1 MNLCKTEPAW
11 DRVAGRLAH
20 GSGSPLRC
28 PGGRQECKSLPQ
40 GRSPAGLA
48 PFVDNGLG
56 SGPSA
61 HVVLAGSTWQQKP
74 QGRGT
79 VPETQG
85 RPTTAAANA
94 LLNHSGKAGCEKT
107 AAKGKKTASGCG
119 SSAVFSLT
127 AVHSFFP
134 FERILVPEFRHGGLL
149 PPCTAAD
156 GSILIQES
164 LRKPQA
170 WLLMVSF
177 SRRGTA
183 APALPPILLP
193 TGLVEGDGLNNG
205 RPQTRYLFWMD

>member
-1 MNLCKTEPAW
+1 MVLAVLSGVPAAGRSVKVSPRDARLPAW
-11 DRVAGRLAH
+11 LPLWTTAWGVAQARTWFWPAQH
-20 GSGSPLRC
+20 GNKSRR
-28 PGGRQECKSLPQ
+28 GGARFPKLK
-40 GRSPAGLA
+40 AG
-48 PFVDNGLG
+48 P
-56 SGPSA
+56 
-61 HVVLAGSTWQQKP
+61 
-74 QGRGT
+74 
-79 VPETQG
+79 
-85 RPTTAAANA
+85 TAAANA

-170 WLLMVSF
+170 WLLM
-177 SRRGTA
+177 RGTA

-205 RPQTRYLFWMD
+205 RPQTRVKRAHPDTSPDL